1 VARWP
6 QRYREINHNTCYRC
20 YFLDFEQHI
29 APGMEAIYDDM
40 PMRPV
45 FAQFAP
51 LVAWTQFYVSAVSW
65 TKLCLRPGLFRVA
78 SKFLFR
84 RCNGADSSFDL
95 PSPSAEALPAER

>member
-40 PMRPV
+40 PIRAARRLDAILCFGCLLDQIV
-45 FAQFAP
+45 LA
-51 LVAWTQFYVSAVSW
+51 AWFV
-65 TKLCLRPGLFRVA
+65 
-78 SKFLFR
+78 
-84 RCNGADSSFDL
+84 
-95 PSPSAEALPAER
+95 